1 MSVAREPKKKKM
13 ATATKSKESAVL
25 KDSSLAILAKEIGQD
40 DLNGLVL
47 TMCLNVPNTDIVN
60 IANSA
65 SECGLLNANESL
77 RSETTRK
84 CLLHWKSMRSGAK
97 EREKVKELDR
107 ALKELGKAEI
117 ADIVSER
124 HANNAELTPDAFS
137 NLG

>member
-1 MSVAREPKKKKM
+1 MPIPREPRKKKM
-13 ATATKSKESAVL
+13 ATTTKSKESAVL

-47 TMCLNVPNTDIVN
+47 TMYLNVPNTDIVN
-60 IANSA
+60 IANGA

-77 RSETTRK
+77 RTETTRK
-84 CLLHWKSMRSGAK
+84 CLMHWKNMRAGAK

-124 HANNAELTPDAFS
+124 HSNNAELTPDAFS

>member
-1 MSVAREPKKKKM
+1 MTEEV
-13 ATATKSKESAVL
+13 ATATKTKESAVL
-25 KDSSLAILAKEIGQD
+25 KDSSLAILAKEIGQE

-47 TMCLNVPNTDIVN
+47 TMYLNVPNTDIVN
-60 IANSA
+60 IANGA
-65 SECGLLNANESL
+65 SECGLVDANESL

-84 CLLHWKSMRSGAK
+84 CLIHWKNMRAGVK

-117 ADIVSER
+117 ADVVSER
-124 HANNAELTPDAFS
+124 HSNNADLTPDAFS